1 MYGDGSSLSSTL
13 SSVEWGEEV
22 RKVPLK
28 KKKHGTPRLVKVG
41 AEDRGS
47 KARERVPLIAILS
60 YRFRHPVRDQS
71 CVWRFLSP
79 LASQLAL
86 TERRRLVW

>member
-1 MYGDGSSLSSTL
+1 MGRRGQEST
-13 SSVEWGEEV
+13 SQEEKAWNASA
-22 RKVPLK
+22 R
-28 KKKHGTPRLVKVG
+28 